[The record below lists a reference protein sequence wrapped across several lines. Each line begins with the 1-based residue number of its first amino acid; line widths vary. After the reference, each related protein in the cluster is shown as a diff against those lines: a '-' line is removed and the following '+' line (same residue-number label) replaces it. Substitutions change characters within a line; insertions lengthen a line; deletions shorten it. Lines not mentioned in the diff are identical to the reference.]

1 MDRRL
6 FARIQLLRHENN
18 LQKENRDQMYAESL
32 VDDVHD
38 IYSLFGSDCITFF
51 SNDDKAT

>member
-1 MDRRL
+1 M
-6 FARIQLLRHENN
+6 LRPKNN
-18 LQKENRDQMYAESL
+18 LRKENRDRMYAKSL

-38 IYSLFGSDCITFF
+38 VYSLFGSDCVTFL